1 MPRVV
6 RESYW
11 ETWTDECLEF
21 KRIQKDGMPDGGW
34 FGFDLKDG
42 ELKDWPLHA
51 ATLENLLK
59 CVVPDAVVSARDWD
73 DESKSF
79 EQSWIASKGRIKEYK
94 GQYRWPKIIQCHCDN
109 GQVEL
114 QNFTNTCR
122 SCGADY
128 NSSGQL
134 LAPRHLWGEE
144 TGEHWSEIY

>member
-11 ETWTDECLEF
+11 ETYTIETVEF
-21 KRIQKDGMPDGGW
+21 DRIQKDGSPDGG
-34 FGFDLKDG
+34 GFAFHLKDG
-42 ELKDWPLHA
+42 ELKDWPLSDA
-51 ATLENLLK
+51 GLVNLLR
-59 CVVPDAVVSARDWD
+59 CVVPDAVAYAWDWND
-73 DESKSF
+73 DSESF
-79 EQSWIASKGRIKEYK
+79 EQGWTATKGKIKKYTDQYK
-94 GQYRWPKIIQCHCDN
+94 WPKIIQCCEN

-114 QNFTNTCR
+114 ENFTNTCG

-134 LAPRHLWGEE
+134 LAPRHMWGEE